1 VNVAHQKMNQGK
13 LSWKLRLGLRAVKR
27 LPPLMVAC
35 AYDFKRYVVGS
46 AILGSEQHRERMTG
60 VITATYHNLEKGL
73 SLPKPRPGFGVDNVA
88 KLLGL
93 LDQHIA
99 WFGVDDVVRVA
110 AKVLAAYRSFN
121 QGVGASTSNDQAID
135 ALLASMTLPEG
146 LMAGTQVLS
155 AADRQSALVGL
166 DFFLSRHTVRVFEP
180 KVLTAD
186 ELSFAVQ
193 AAQKAPGV
201 CNRQSGRVRFISDPA
216 RIHSTLAIQGGA
228 RGFAENV
235 PNLFCITARV
245 ANFNGVGERYQA
257 WIDGGLFAM
266 SFLLGLHAQGIGAC
280 CLNWSKEP
288 ATDRQ
293 MRHHLGLPDDEII
306 IMFVAA
312 GHAQQGIQ
320 VACSNRRPFE
330 DVLVVDHG

>member
-1 VNVAHQKMNQGK
+1 MNKGN
-13 LSWKLRLGLRAVKR
+13 LTWKARLALRSAKR
-27 LPPLMVAC
+27 LPPLVASYV
-35 AYDFKRYVVGS
+35 YDFRRYVVGS

-73 SLPKPRPGFGVDNVA
+73 SLPKPRPGFGADNVS

-99 WFGVDDVVRVA
+99 WFGADDVVQVA
-110 AKVLAAYRSFN
+110 ARVLQAYRTFN
-121 QGVGASTSNDQAID
+121 QRAGASTRNDSAID
-135 ALLASMTLPEG
+135 ALLARVALPDA
-146 LMAGTQVLS
+146 LVAGTQALVAS
-155 AADRQSALVGL
+155 EREAARVGL

-180 KVLTAD
+180 RVLTAA
-186 ELSFAVQ
+186 ELEFAVQ

-201 CNRQSGRVRFISDPA
+201 CNRQSGRVRFISEPS
-216 RIHSTLAIQGGA
+216 RIQSTLAIQGGA
-228 RGFAENV
+228 RGFADNV

-288 ATDRQ
+288 SVDRQ
-293 MRHHLGLPDDEII
+293 MRQHLNLPDDEII
-306 IMFVAA
+306 IMFIAA
-312 GHAQQGIQ
+312 GHVPEGVQ
-320 VACSNRRPFE
+320 VACSNRRPLT
-330 DVLVVDHG
+330 DVLVPDHA

>member
-1 VNVAHQKMNQGK
+1 MNKGNLK
-13 LSWKLRLGLRAVKR
+13 WKARLALRGVKR
-27 LPPLMVAC
+27 LPPLMASYV
-35 AYDFKRYVVGS
+35 YDFRRYVVGS

-73 SLPKPRPGFGVDNVA
+73 SLPQPRPGFGADNVA

-93 LDQHIA
+93 LQQHID
-99 WFGVDDVVRVA
+99 WFGVDEVVQVA
-110 AKVLAAYRSFN
+110 LKVLQAYRAFN
-121 QGVGASTSNDQAID
+121 VKAGVSTRNDAAID
-135 ALLASMTLPEG
+135 ALMARAALPDA
-146 LMAGTQVLS
+146 LVAGTQALGQS
-155 AADRQSALVGL
+155 ERMAARVGL
-166 DFFLSRHTVRVFEP
+166 DFFLSRHTVRVFQQCP
-180 KVLTAD
+180 LTPA
-186 ELSFAVQ
+186 EVEFAVQ

-216 RIHSTLAIQGGA
+216 RIQSTLAIQGGA

-288 ATDRQ
+288 AVDRK
-293 MRHHLGLPDDEII
+293 MRQHLNLPDDEII
-306 IMFVAA
+306 VMFIAA
-312 GHAQQGIQ
+312 GHVPETVQ
-320 VACSNRRPFE
+320 VACSNRRPLA
-330 DVLVVDHG
+330 DVLVNDHA